1 MLVTVC
7 TSLVACLL
15 QSQLCRCIHFTGA
28 IMEKDTGN
36 RIIVFFQRQLILTF
50 LGKKKFDEF
59 SLLKLQNRIC
69 LYCKEILKCFL
80 VDSTKTDDY
89 IHVLHATCC
98 RVRVG
103 KHELRMVTGVV
114 SKQ

>member
-1 MLVTVC
+1 
-7 TSLVACLL
+7 
-15 QSQLCRCIHFTGA
+15 
-28 IMEKDTGN
+28 MEKDTGN